1 MPLNRV
7 WLALG
12 ACGVSAAFA
21 ITGGACTFSSSPP
34 PTPSL
39 ISGSYVLNT
48 IGGQAAPQV
57 TFTDATGRR
66 IRVIADT
73 LQITTSSHGYVEH
86 GSIAITPVGGTEQA
100 PAAIN
105 SGQQPYTVTGTT
117 TFQLPTTIAG
127 VGQGTILTNTAI
139 DVRMPDGSHWN
150 FQLR

>member
-1 MPLNRV
+1 MPLHRL

-12 ACGVSAAFA
+12 ACGISATFA

-39 ISGSYVLNT
+39 IAGSYVLNA
-48 IGGQAAPQV
+48 IGGQVPSQV

-73 LQITTSSHGYVEH
+73 LQITTSTHSYIER
-86 GSIAITPVGGTEQA
+86 GSIAITPVGGTEQP

-105 SGQQPYTVTGTT
+105 SGQQAYTVTGTT
-117 TFQLPTTIAG
+117 TFQLPATIAG
-127 VGQGTILTNTAI
+127 AGQGTILTNTAI
-139 DVRMPDGSHWN
+139 DVRMPDGAHWN